1 MTAIETAP
9 APAHPARHGFLRAA
23 LALAAALQLLQALS
37 YAPLIFTDYHHATA
51 YLRFAQAL
59 VSVKLALDPPV
70 AAAALMFAATGR
82 LRNAVLALA
91 ALTLLGLLLD
101 DLWSIPLHGLEF
113 SLDFGGVVVFV
124 HRVLYPLAAIAGSVL
139 ALKER
144 RLGLAT
150 LLVCFPTL
158 FDFTGVALF
167 TISIMLYGF

>member
-1 MTAIETAP
+1 MTAIDTAP
-9 APAHPARHGFLRAA
+9 APARPARHGSLRMA
-23 LALAAALQLLQALS
+23 LALVAAFQLMQALS
-37 YAPLIFTDYHHATA
+37 SAPLIFADYHHATA

-59 VSVKLALDPPV
+59 VSVKLALDPLV

-82 LRNAVLALA
+82 LRDAILALA
-91 ALTLLGLLLD
+91 ALTLLGMLLD

-113 SLDFGGVVVFV
+113 SADFGGMMVFV
-124 HRVLYPLAAIAGSVL
+124 HRVLYPLAAIAGGVL

-158 FDFTGVALF
+158 FDLAGIALF
-167 TISIMLYGF
+167 TISVMLYGF